1 MLIWKKGSAIAA
13 PSTTLFCRT
22 QHLQPAAAFLSLLSG
37 LRQTFRRFISKRF
50 FPSVAPKHTHN
61 DTLPNTS
68 FFASTHKQPSFACK
82 GMPHLCVMKLLRC
95 QRLNMFVA
103 SLGDM
108 PRVLFASPRFV
119 LLGRFS
125 CVPSLREFFPFM
137 ALHLTSGVGPCVVS
151 GSCFVPEV
159 FLVS

>member
-13 PSTTLFCRT
+13 PSTTLFRRT

-50 FPSVAPKHTHN
+50 FPSAAPKHTRN
-61 DTLPNTS
+61 NTLPNTG
-68 FFASTHKQPSFACK
+68 FFASTHKLPFLACK
-82 GMPHLCVMKLLRC
+82 GMQRLGVMKLLRR
-95 QRLNMFVA
+95 QRLNMSVA

-108 PRVLFASPRFV
+108 TRVLFASPRFV
-119 LLGRFS
+119 LPGRFS
-125 CVPSLREFFPFM
+125 CASSLREFFPFM
-137 ALHLTSGVGPCVVS
+137 ALHLTSGAGPCVVS